1 MEIESPTLGK
11 RREPELPV
19 TETTSMPKKARSSER
34 TCVHEVAVPSSYVSS
49 KDEELHGTLSNPLH
63 NGPMAKS
70 YPFTLDPFQ
79 QVSIACLERNES
91 VLVSAHTSAGKTAV
105 AEYAIAMSFR
115 DKQRVIY
122 TSPLK
127 ALSNQKYRELSQEF
141 TDVGLMTGDVT
152 LSPNAT
158 CLVMTTEI
166 LRGMLYRGSEVLK
179 EVAWVIFDEIHYMKD
194 RERGVVWEESIIF
207 LPPAIKMV
215 FLSATMSNATEFA
228 EWICN
233 IHKQPCHVVYT
244 DFRPTPLQHYVFPMG
259 GSGLYL
265 VVDENEQFRE
275 DNFLKLQDTFTKQNL
290 GDGKRGGKGAGRG
303 GKGGNASGGSDIYK
317 IVKMI
322 MERKFQPVII
332 FSFSRRECE
341 QHAMSMS
348 KLDFNSQ
355 EEKDTVEHVFQNAV
369 LCLNE
374 EDRNLPAIELMLPL
388 LQRGI
393 AVHHSGLLPV
403 IKELVE
409 LLFQEGLVKALFA
422 TETFAMGL
430 NMPAKTVIFTA
441 VKKWDG
447 DSHRYIGSGEYIQM
461 SGRAGRR
468 GKDERGICIIM
479 IDEQALPDMEKR
491 VSKLEQE
498 VALLDASGEIKVR
511 EGGTDWGW
519 GVVVNV
525 VKKPSGGGY
534 IVDTLLHCSPVSNEN
549 SSRPK
554 PCPPRPGE
562 KGEMHVVPVQLP
574 LISALGQLRVSIP
587 PDLRPLEARQSILLA
602 VQELGNRFPQGLP
615 KLNPVK
621 DMDVRD
627 SEIVELVNQVEELEK
642 KLFTHPMHKHQDMDQ
657 IKCFERKAEV
667 NHEVQQLKTKM
678 RDSQLQKF
686 REELKNRSRVL
697 KKLGHID
704 ADGVV
709 QLKGRAACLIDTGDE
724 LLVTELMFNGTFN
737 DLDHHQVA
745 ALASCFIPGDKSTE
759 QIQLRTELARP
770 LQQLQDSARR
780 IAEIQHECKLD
791 INVNEYVD
799 STVRPFLMDVI
810 YSWSKGANFAD
821 VIQMTDIFEGSIIRS
836 ARRLDEF
843 LNQLE
848 RLTWR
853 RSLQLQVKAF
863 DEEMEVTLSA
873 CKSVSSP
880 SVPVAGLFAG
890 NGGIKSSQC
899 SFLAGASKVRFPRQV
914 GQVSHLRKQRQT
926 RHCGALH
933 ATCSGDKILIANRG
947 EIAVRVIR
955 TAHELGIP
963 CVAVYSTIDK
973 DALHVKLAD
982 EAVCI
987 GEAPSSQSYLLIP
1000 NVLSAAISRRC
1011 TMLHPGYGFLA
1022 ENAVFVEMC
1031 REHGINF
1038 IGPNP
1043 DSIRVMGDKATARET
1058 MKKAGVPTVPGS
1070 DGLLQSTE
1078 EAIRLANEIGF
1089 PVMIKA
1095 TAGGGG
1101 RGMRL
1106 AKEPAE
1112 FVKFLQQAK
1121 SEAAAAFGNDG
1132 VYLEKYI
1139 QNPRHIEFQ
1148 VLADK
1153 YGNVVHF
1160 GERDCSIQ
1168 RRNQK
1173 LLEEAPSP
1181 ALTPELRKAMGD
1193 AAVAAAASIGYI
1205 GVGTVEFLLD
1215 ERGSFYFMEMNTRI
1229 QVEHPV
1235 TEMISSTDLI
1245 EEQIRVA
1252 MGEKLRYKQ
1261 EDIVLRGHSIECRIN
1276 AEDAFKGFRP
1286 GPGRITAYLPSG
1298 GPFVRMD
1305 SHVYPDYVVPPSY
1318 DSLLGKDF
1326 RNGKV
1331 DTAFI
1336 PKHEEELAMPPQ
1348 KMVLANR
1355 VNELAG
1361 STA

>member
-1 MEIESPTLGK
+1 
-11 RREPELPV
+11 
-19 TETTSMPKKARSSER
+19 
-34 TCVHEVAVPSSYVSS
+34 
-49 KDEELHGTLSNPLH
+49 
-63 NGPMAKS
+63 
-70 YPFTLDPFQ
+70 
-79 QVSIACLERNES
+79 
-91 VLVSAHTSAGKTAV
+91 
-105 AEYAIAMSFR
+105 
-115 DKQRVIY
+115 
-122 TSPLK
+122 
-127 ALSNQKYRELSQEF
+127 
-141 TDVGLMTGDVT
+141 
-152 LSPNAT
+152 
-158 CLVMTTEI
+158 
-166 LRGMLYRGSEVLK
+166 
-179 EVAWVIFDEIHYMKD
+179 
-194 RERGVVWEESIIF
+194 
-207 LPPAIKMV
+207 
-215 FLSATMSNATEFA
+215 
-228 EWICN
+228 
-233 IHKQPCHVVYT
+233 
-244 DFRPTPLQHYVFPMG
+244 
-259 GSGLYL
+259 
-265 VVDENEQFRE
+265 
-275 DNFLKLQDTFTKQNL
+275 
-290 GDGKRGGKGAGRG
+290 
-303 GKGGNASGGSDIYK
+303 
-317 IVKMI
+317 
-322 MERKFQPVII
+322 
-332 FSFSRRECE
+332 
-341 QHAMSMS
+341 
-348 KLDFNSQ
+348 
-355 EEKDTVEHVFQNAV
+355 
-369 LCLNE
+369 
-374 EDRNLPAIELMLPL
+374 
-388 LQRGI
+388 
-393 AVHHSGLLPV
+393 
-403 IKELVE
+403 
-409 LLFQEGLVKALFA
+409 
-422 TETFAMGL
+422 
-430 NMPAKTVIFTA
+430 
-441 VKKWDG
+441 
-447 DSHRYIGSGEYIQM
+447 
-461 SGRAGRR
+461 
-468 GKDERGICIIM
+468 
-479 IDEQALPDMEKR
+479 
-491 VSKLEQE
+491 
-498 VALLDASGEIKVR
+498 
-511 EGGTDWGW
+511 
-519 GVVVNV
+519 
-525 VKKPSGGGY
+525 
-534 IVDTLLHCSPVSNEN
+534 
-549 SSRPK
+549 
-554 PCPPRPGE
+554 
-562 KGEMHVVPVQLP
+562 
-574 LISALGQLRVSIP
+574 
-587 PDLRPLEARQSILLA
+587 
-602 VQELGNRFPQGLP
+602 
-615 KLNPVK
+615 
-621 DMDVRD
+621 
-627 SEIVELVNQVEELEK
+627 
-642 KLFTHPMHKHQDMDQ
+642 
-657 IKCFERKAEV
+657 
-667 NHEVQQLKTKM
+667 
-678 RDSQLQKF
+678 
-686 REELKNRSRVL
+686 
-697 KKLGHID
+697 
-704 ADGVV
+704 
-709 QLKGRAACLIDTGDE
+709 
-724 LLVTELMFNGTFN
+724 
-737 DLDHHQVA
+737 
-745 ALASCFIPGDKSTE
+745 
-759 QIQLRTELARP
+759 
-770 LQQLQDSARR
+770 
-780 IAEIQHECKLD
+780 
-791 INVNEYVD
+791 
-799 STVRPFLMDVI
+799 
-810 YSWSKGANFAD
+810 
-821 VIQMTDIFEGSIIRS
+821 
-836 ARRLDEF
+836 
-843 LNQLE
+843 
-848 RLTWR
+848 
-853 RSLQLQVKAF
+853 
-863 DEEMEVTLSA
+863 MEVTLSA
-873 CKSVSSP
+873 CKSISSP
-880 SVPVAGLFAG
+880 SVPVAALFAG
-890 NGGIKSSQC
+890 KAGTKSSQC
-899 SFLAGASKVRFPRQV
+899 SFLAGANKVRFPRQV
-914 GQVSHLRKQRQT
+914 GQVSHVRKQRQT

-1106 AKEPAE
+1106 AKEPDE
-1112 FVKFLQQAK
+1112 FVKLLQQAK

-1205 GVGTVEFLLD
+1205 GVGTIEFLLD

-1318 DSLLGKDF
+1318 DSLLGKLIVWAPTREKAIERMKRALDDTIITGVPTTIDYHKLILDIEDF